1 MKKQLR
7 SFGYAFE
14 GLWGAIRTESH
25 LRFHLVAALYVCLF
39 AFLGEFTTS
48 QWGVLILTI
57 CSVISAELVNTCLED
72 LCDLYSTEKNP
83 KIKRIKDIAACA
95 VLIFA
100 IGAALIA
107 ILLFIS
113 TGKLQ
118 LAFSK
123 LTANPLWFIPLGLSA
138 VISAIFVIFGGKKK
152 SEPNT

>member
-25 LRFHLVAALYVCLF
+25 LRFHLVAALYVCIF
-39 AFLGEFTTS
+39 ALLGEFSAS

-57 CSVISAELVNTCLED
+57 CAVISAELVNTALED

-83 KIKRIKDIAACA
+83 RIKRIKDIAACA

-100 IGAALIA
+100 IGAVIVA
-107 ILLFIS
+107 ILLFIT

-123 LTANPLWFIPLGLSA
+123 LTAEPLWFIPLGLSA
-138 VISAIFVIFGGKKK
+138 VVSAFFVIFGGRKKA
-152 SEPNT
+152 SD